1 MDDKEDSSVEQ
12 FKSKRALL
20 LDYLEHA
27 SNVIAKK
34 VTEVAIPERSIKPAK
49 EDKKTAQKKAVVSDS
64 PFAPEAS
71 AEPEKVVMEVPI
83 QAPEIV
89 INPSEVDKL
98 LYLRKKR
105 DLLESVL
112 LQDDKKRQDQERSD
126 KPEMTMEAPRE
137 MAKTQEV
144 KPVPVE
150 EKVAPLIEPVK
161 PIEEKALEK
170 SIMIANAAAKAEIL
184 PPVVKKAEAQ
194 IKPETKI
201 KETEK
206 QPDVPKI
213 AKVDNFKLWKLG
225 RTADVEYAWLRRF
238 KKNLRRKGVR
248 RLGRSVRRFAYGSA
262 TFALGFY
269 LGYLLLVYSF
279 APKGPLF
286 EQVAGRLPAPALV
299 SNYGLVDFYSYQQ
312 IKSIAAS
319 SESDNNPNLMVLKW
333 QIINSLAERYGVDR
347 DLDQDLLLE
356 VLKRKVVGDSS
367 MNYYG
372 ARKFIELKQALRR
385 GETIEKVAESTGL
398 AIHRSTY
405 TKKLAAEQFGD
416 LVYGLQANSLSPV
429 IVNDQGIY
437 LLSVLS
443 NSDTKM
449 EFNYLFVPARTLGQ
463 LIQEKMADAWIVSLV
478 D

>member
-49 EDKKTAQKKAVVSDS
+49 EDKKAAQKKAVVSDS
-64 PFAPEAS
+64 PFTPGPS

-83 QAPEIV
+83 QAPEII

-112 LQDDKKRQDQERSD
+112 LQDDKKRQEKEKLEKEENQEELPSASA
-126 KPEMTMEAPRE
+126 KAEQPR
-137 MAKTQEV
+137 
-144 KPVPVE
+144 P
-150 EKVAPLIEPVK
+150 APLQ
-161 PIEEKALEK
+161 PIVRPPSELSTPIIEKALEK
-170 SIMIANAAAKAEIL
+170 PARDHQDEAKAETKPQIA
-184 PPVVKKAEAQ
+184 KKAEAKTKQ
-194 IKPETKI
+194 EDKAMPIEKKP
-201 KETEK
+201 
-206 QPDVPKI
+206 DSPKI
-213 AKVDNFKLWKLG
+213 SLSDRFKLWKTERSVDG
-225 RTADVEYAWLRRF
+225 EFVWSRRL
-238 KKNLRRKGVR
+238 KKNLKRKGVR

-286 EQVAGRLPAPALV
+286 EQVAGKLPAPALV

-319 SESDNNPNLMVLKW
+319 SQSDNNPNLMVLKW

-385 GETIEKVAESTGL
+385 GESIEEIAESTGL

-416 LVYGLQANSLSPV
+416 LIYGLQANALSPL

-443 NSDTKM
+443 SSDTKM